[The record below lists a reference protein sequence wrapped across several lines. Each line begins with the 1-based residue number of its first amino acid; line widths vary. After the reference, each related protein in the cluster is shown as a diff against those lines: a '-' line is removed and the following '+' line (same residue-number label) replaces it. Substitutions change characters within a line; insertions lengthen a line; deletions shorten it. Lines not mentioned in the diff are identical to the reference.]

1 VKYATLCVPCEHDF
15 MSEICVYLSRY
26 VSSKRNSAAFNGI
39 ARLEDEVT
47 LFEYLKLVNTDQ
59 FQNRSILG
67 SQKGVLPL
75 PRASKLLTLQTL
87 HVRQQR
93 DNIQNIEDLE
103 LTAASAEFHG

>member
-47 LFEYLKLVNTDQ
+47 LFE
-59 FQNRSILG
+59 
-67 SQKGVLPL
+67 
-75 PRASKLLTLQTL
+75 
-87 HVRQQR
+87 
-93 DNIQNIEDLE
+93 
-103 LTAASAEFHG
+103 